1 MSTNL
6 RMAEWVRQTARF
18 YECIERGAIVLM
30 TVVLV
35 VFALYQIV
43 LRNFFSTGLIWG
55 DNFLRHLVLWICFL
69 GACRA
74 TAEGKHIQIDL
85 PALVPAGRIQ
95 SSLTFLRSLFLT
107 MVSTALLYAS
117 WLFVLNE
124 RSAGEFAFLKVPYW
138 WLEIIFPL
146 SFLVM
151 TLRSLRHLGR
161 TFRSLGHPV
170 RP

>member
-1 MSTNL
+1 M
-6 RMAEWVRQTARF
+6 
-18 YECIERGAIVLM
+18 ERGAIVLM

-85 PALVPAGRIQ
+85 AMLVPPGRIR
-95 SSLTFLRSLFLT
+95 SCLTFLQSLFLT

-117 WLFVLNE
+117 WLFILNE
-124 RSAGEFAFLKVPYW
+124 SSAGEFAFLKIPYW

-151 TLRSLRHLGR
+151 TLRSLRHLR
-161 TFRSLGHPV
+161 QTLQSTDHSV

>member
-1 MSTNL
+1 M
-6 RMAEWVRQTARF
+6 
-18 YECIERGAIVLM
+18 ERGAIVLM
-30 TVVLV
+30 TFVLV

-85 PALVPAGRIQ
+85 PTLIPPGRIH
-95 SSLTFLRSLFLT
+95 SCLTFLQSLFLT
-107 MVSTALLYAS
+107 MVSAALLYAS
-117 WLFVLNE
+117 AIFVLNE
-124 RSAGEFAFLKVPYW
+124 RSAGEFAFLKIPYW

-151 TLRSLRHLGR
+151 TLRSLRHLR
-161 TFRSLGHPV
+161 HTFKPPGHSV